1 MDLVRSS
8 LRPEDVYQLVYGAVA
23 MTVVLIGV
31 DEPLRS
37 PYLAAH
43 AAITAVVLLAPPAA
57 TIWPVMPLRLV
68 RDLYHLPAGLFYYRE
83 TAALHHVVW
92 GDRSFDGLVIGLDQ
106 LLFNGQPSLSFAR
119 HFPGAGFSAVM
130 HLAYLSYYLLVI
142 AGALALWS
150 CPDAVRVYPR
160 SAHAVAFTMLVC
172 CAMFVAFPVVGPSY
186 YWPDLPFEA
195 SPGAAV
201 MRVFDGILALEVPT
215 GAMPSSHVAGD
226 GRAPRR
232 VLASPATGLLGL
244 RDTGG
249 VADCLDRVRA
259 GALRQRRG
267 RGADRGAD
275 RPMARRADPG
285 ASGATPWARAW
296 RSTAGGVSVT
306 TARGPRLRRGHFS
319 GGRRCACG
327 TGSCAR

>member
-215 GAMPSSHVAGD
+215 GAMPSSHVAVTV
-226 GRAPRR
+226 A
-232 VLASPATGLLGL
+232 LL
-244 RDTGG
+244 
-249 VADCLDRVRA
+249 VAFWHHL
-259 GALRQRRG
+259 
-267 RGADRGAD
+267 
-275 RPMARRADPG
+275 RRAF
-285 ASGATPWARAW
+285 W
-296 RSTAGGVSVT
+296 VSVT
-306 TARGPRLRRGHFS
+306 PAALLIVSTVYVRAHYASDAVVGLIVGLIAPWLAERIRVPVARRLGLAP
-319 GGRRCACG
+319 GGRRLGA
-327 TGSCAR
+327 SR